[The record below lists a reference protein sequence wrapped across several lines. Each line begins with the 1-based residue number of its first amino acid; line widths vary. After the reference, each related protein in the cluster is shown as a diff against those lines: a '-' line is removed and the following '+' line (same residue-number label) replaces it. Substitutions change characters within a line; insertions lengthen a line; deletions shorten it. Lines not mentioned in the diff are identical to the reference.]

1 MNVALLLVRGRGQG
15 RTFPVNGQLVTLGRG
30 EGCDLRIPLG
40 EVSRKHC
47 TLLIADDAIRVQDLG
62 SSNGTHVNGR
72 RVQEARLSAGDVLR
86 IGSLTFVLQVND
98 SPTAEEARASLA
110 APPAPAAGDSGEA
123 ASGEF
128 DALHPTAQADAAD
141 FALDPSAAAEID
153 EPA

>member
-1 MNVALLLVRGRGQG
+1 MDVALLLVRGKGQG
-15 RTFPVNGQLVTLGRG
+15 RRFPVAGDLVTLGRG

-47 TLLIADDAIRVQDLG
+47 TLLVGAGDSLSVQDLG

-86 IGSLTFVLQVND
+86 IGPLTFVVQID
-98 SPTAEEARASLA
+98 GAPTPDEARGRLA
-110 APPAPAAGDSGEA
+110 TPAEISPDEA

-128 DALHPTAQADAAD
+128 DALHPTAQIDAAD
-141 FALDPSAAAEID
+141 LPLNPSDAAGD
-153 EPA
+153 